1 MGRHANP
8 DIRRAFAEFQD
19 ESTPS
24 KCNKVRCLHCGFVRA
39 KNTTRQIEHLQECQA
54 YLSSAEAQAH
64 MRENPEGTTP
74 IDPSMPDPN
83 TRAILNG
90 THPNPNLQVHRRGPN
105 SKRNREGLPIMP
117 HMPQNVAPSPLVPSL
132 TAHLLTVCGPSFQAA
147 TQTPFLSHA
156 GCGTLAAA
164 PLSQWLVQDGH
175 YARGY
180 IRFIGQLLAKIRL
193 PQTTNS
199 QFHISYR
206 TMDLLISALNNIRRE
221 ITFFEINVTK
231 YGLALNNDPP
241 SPITRAYL
249 DLFLSASSSSAS
261 MLEGMVVLWGTE
273 HCYRSAWTYAA
284 TFSGTLSTPSTDAHI
299 VALHQSLIPNWTSP
313 AFSKFVDATRA
324 LVDELANTT
333 TSPNGKEEMLRCE
346 EVFRQICWL
355 EERFW
360 PDVDGMGQEDESARL
375 ASGGG
380 LGSLSGNGLSGSVGP
395 LGAGIG
401 GQSDTETPGANGQ
414 VAFSGLN
421 GIENQE
427 A

>member
-1 MGRHANP
+1 M
-8 DIRRAFAEFQD
+8 DQ
-19 ESTPS
+19 
-24 KCNKVRCLHCGFVRA
+24 
-39 KNTTRQIEHLQECQA
+39 
-54 YLSSAEAQAH
+54 
-64 MRENPEGTTP
+64 NPEGTP
-74 IDPSMPDPN
+74 IDPAMPNTTN

-105 SKRNREGLPIMP
+105 SKRPRDGLPIQP
-117 HMPQNVAPSPLVPSL
+117 HLPQHVAPSPLVPSL

-164 PLSQWLVQDGH
+164 PLTQWLVQDGH

-231 YGLALNNDPP
+231 YGLALSNDPP

-273 HCYRSAWTYAA
+273 HVSNRILLFVNYHVSEKLSAFRSAIIN
-284 TFSGTLSTPSTDAHI
+284 F
-299 VALHQSLIPNWTSP
+299 
-313 AFSKFVDATRA
+313 
-324 LVDELANTT
+324 
-333 TSPNGKEEMLRCE
+333 
-346 EVFRQICWL
+346 
-355 EERFW
+355 
-360 PDVDGMGQEDESARL
+360 
-375 ASGGG
+375 
-380 LGSLSGNGLSGSVGP
+380 
-395 LGAGIG
+395 
-401 GQSDTETPGANGQ
+401 
-414 VAFSGLN
+414 
-421 GIENQE
+421 
-427 A
+427 